1 MNQMNDDV
9 KSSDRVGKRRYV
21 REITR
26 IPFNIVHLIGKM
38 SVAAKGAYAHTGGGK
53 PTAKIGAD
61 EAAAAKHNT

>member
-1 MNQMNDDV
+1 
-9 KSSDRVGKRRYV
+9 
-21 REITR
+21 
-26 IPFNIVHLIGKM
+26 M